1 MWENWTR
8 EETKLRPC
16 PFCGSEPKFIAVG
29 DNKDLVV
36 AWCFK
41 CHKSLAK
48 TCEVRKTPRGARK
61 LWNRKCKYVGR

>member
-1 MWENWTR
+1 MWENWSR

-41 CHKSLAK
+41 CHRSLAK
-48 TCEVRKTPRGARK
+48 TCEARK
-61 LWNRKCKYVGR
+61 HPEELESYGTGDVKHVGR